1 MDRAQ
6 LRIADLKER
15 QSRNTRLMN
24 VKIPAHVHDTITPL
38 ARQLG
43 TSKTEIIIA
52 LLNAGLE
59 RAGKLRGRNGRRGK

>member
-6 LRIADLKER
+6 LRIADLKQR

-24 VKIPAHVHDTITPL
+24 VKIPAHVHDAITAL

-43 TSKTEIIIA
+43 TSKTEIISA

-59 RAGKLRGRNGRRGK
+59 TAAKLRSGTGRRGE